1 MGNGCPGGSHFVC
14 IWKNTDFGLIEI
26 VRKALEGWRED
37 ESEAGVLQAGDT
49 VLYQTV
55 FVKVVQ

>member
-1 MGNGCPGGSHFVC
+1 MNKLKIKRCNGLLMVTA
-14 IWKNTDFGLIEI
+14 TDMKTIEI

-37 ESEAGVLQAGDT
+37 ERQAGDT

>member
-1 MGNGCPGGSHFVC
+1 MNKLKIKRCNGLLKVTA
-14 IWKNTDFGLIEI
+14 TDMKTIEI

-37 ESEAGVLQAGDT
+37 ESEGGVLQAGDT